1 MSYVAKTYEF
11 IEKVE
16 NLFNKKMFRV
26 VFVGISSMV
35 LFFGTMNAYAQLD
48 ETTGTIDDTQ
58 DITVSGEYSG
68 MSEYINLANGTDPD
82 EVNKG
87 TGGVTDFGVAL
98 FSTVA
103 ILDPSLTPGAEE
115 IQNSDTIPEDM
126 KAGLIGFSD
135 NAINYA
141 YNNFPTINVYDHLAR
156 EWVPGYDESTTS
168 TYAARS
174 EASESGYQEL
184 MNSGIAPLWGTIRNL
199 AYVFFVVVMIVVGFM
214 IMFRSKIGGQTLVTL
229 GNFLPGVITSLI
241 LITFSF
247 AIAGLLIDIG
257 AIITNLIAGIYGT
270 DNVFGINSIGDMMKG
285 LVTGT
290 VSSAA
295 IGSAAGG
302 AGVLGIGII
311 TKLGVTAG
319 LSLAGAPILAT
330 GAIGLGIIGI
340 LIALVIIGVVL
351 VGAIKVV
358 ITLYKAYFGILLGVV
373 IAPIQIMIGSFP
385 GKGYSISNWFKS
397 LLKNVLTFPMVF
409 AIVNLPNY
417 LANQTGIS
425 LSLPGKLSYSA
436 TDSADIGINGGT
448 GSGIVMFVIRVVVL
462 YFAAEAPKY
471 LEAWFPSDTPKPVA
485 EGLAN
490 AKAGLSKIPL
500 VGGMFK

>member
-16 NLFNKKMFRV
+16 DLFNRKLFKF
-26 VFVGISSMV
+26 VFVGISAMV

-48 ETTGTIDDTQ
+48 ETTGTIDATQ
-58 DITVSGEYSG
+58 GITVSGEYSA
-68 MSEYINLANGTDPD
+68 MSEYVNLANGTDAK

-87 TGGVTDFGVAL
+87 TGGITDFGVAL
-98 FSTVA
+98 FTAVA
-103 ILDPSLTPGAEE
+103 VADPSVTPGAEA
-115 IQNSDTIPEDM
+115 IQNSETIPEDM
-126 KAGLIGFSD
+126 KNGLIGFSD
-135 NAINYA
+135 TAINYA

-174 EASESGYQEL
+174 TASETGYDEL
-184 MNSGIAPLWGTIRNL
+184 MNSGIAPLWGTVRNI
-199 AYVFFVVVMIVVGFM
+199 AYVFFVIIMIVVGFM
-214 IMFRSKIGGQTLVTL
+214 IMFRSKIGGQTLVSL
-229 GNFLPGVITSLI
+229 GNFLPGLITSLI

-257 AIITNLIAGIYGT
+257 AIVTSLIAGIYGV
-270 DNVFGINSIGDMMKG
+270 DNVFAINSIGGLMEG

-290 VSSAA
+290 VSSFTTDSA
-295 IGSAAGG
+295 IAGGSA
-302 AGVLGIGII
+302 LGIGLIV
-311 TKLGVTAG
+311 KFGLGAALGVTA
-319 LSLAGAPILAT
+319 APAIGAVV
-330 GAIGLGIIGI
+330 IGLGIVGLLLALIIIGI
-340 LIALVIIGVVL
+340 VF
-351 VGAIKVV
+351 VGAIKVI

-373 IAPIQIMIGSFP
+373 IAPVQIMIGSFP
-385 GKGYSISNWFKS
+385 GKGYSTSNWFKS

-417 LANQTGIS
+417 LAGQTGMA

-436 TDSADIGINGGT
+436 TDSVDIGINGGT
-448 GSGIVMFVIRVVVL
+448 GSGLVMFIIRVVVL

-490 AKAGLSKIPL
+490 AKASLSKIPL

>member
-11 IEKVE
+11 IEKLE
-16 NLFNKKMFRV
+16 KLFNKKMFKV
-26 VFVGISSMV
+26 SFIGISSMIF
-35 LFFGTMNAYAQLD
+35 FFGTMNAYAQLD
-48 ETTGTIDDTQ
+48 DTTGTIDATQ
-58 DITVSGEYSG
+58 EITVSGDYSA
-68 MSEYINLANGTDPD
+68 MSEYVNLANGTDSK
-82 EVNKG
+82 EVNKA
-87 TGGVTDFGVAL
+87 TGGITDFGVAL
-98 FSTVA
+98 FTAVA
-103 ILDPSLTPGAEE
+103 VADPSVTPGAEA

-126 KAGLIGFSD
+126 KSGLIGFSD
-135 NAINYA
+135 TAINYA
-141 YNNFPTINVYDHLAR
+141 YYNFPTINVYDHLAE

-174 EASESGYQEL
+174 TASESGYDEL
-184 MNSGIAPLWGTIRNL
+184 MNSGVAPLWSTIRNL

-270 DNVFGINSIGDMMKG
+270 DNVFGVNSIGEMMKG

-290 VSSAA
+290 VSSATTTTA
-295 IGSAAGG
+295 ITGGSA
-302 AGVLGIGII
+302 LGIGLIV
-311 TKLGVTAG
+311 KFGLAAVLGAAAPVAG
-319 LSLAGAPILAT
+319 TI
-330 GAIGLGIIGI
+330 AIGIGIVGLLFALIIIGI
-340 LIALVIIGVVL
+340 VF
-351 VGAIKVV
+351 VGAIKVI

-373 IAPIQIMIGSFP
+373 IAPVQIMIGSFP
-385 GKGYSISNWFKS
+385 GKGYSTSNWFKS

-417 LANQTGIS
+417 LAGQTGIA

-448 GSGIVMFVIRVVVL
+448 GSGIVMFIIRVVVL

-490 AKAGLSKIPL
+490 AKASLSKIPL

>member
-11 IEKVE
+11 IEKLE
-16 NLFNKKMFRV
+16 NLFSKKMFKV
-26 VFVGISSMV
+26 VFIGISSMIF
-35 LFFGTMNAYAQLD
+35 FFGTMNTYAQLD
-48 ETTGTIDDTQ
+48 DTTGTIDDTQ
-58 DITVSGEYSG
+58 DITVSGDYSA
-68 MSEYINLANGTDPD
+68 MSEYVNLANGTDAD
-82 EVNKG
+82 EVNKA
-87 TGGVTDFGVAL
+87 TGGITDVGVAL

-103 ILDPSLTPGAEE
+103 ILDPSITPGADA
-115 IQNSDTIPEDM
+115 IQSSKTIPDDM
-126 KAGLIGFSD
+126 KNGLIGFSD
-135 NAINYA
+135 IAINYA
-141 YNNFPTINVYDHLAR
+141 YNNFPTINVYDHLAK

-174 EASESGYQEL
+174 TASENGYDEL

-247 AIAGLLIDIG
+247 AIAGLLIDVG
-257 AIITNLIAGIYGT
+257 AIVTGLIAGIYGV
-270 DNVFGINSIGDMMKG
+270 DNVFGINSIGEMMKG

-290 VSSAA
+290 VDSASTTTA
-295 IGSAAGG
+295 IAGGSA
-302 AGVLGIGII
+302 LGIGLI
-311 TKLGVTAG
+311 TKLGITAG
-319 LSLAGAPILAT
+319 LSFAGAPFLAT
-330 GAIGLGIIGI
+330 AAIGIGI
-340 LIALVIIGVVL
+340 VGLLIALVIIGIVF
-351 VGAIKVV
+351 VGAIKVI

-385 GKGYSISNWFKS
+385 GKSYSTSNWFKS

-417 LANQTGIS
+417 LAGQTGIA

-436 TDSADIGINGGT
+436 TDSVDIGINGGT
-448 GSGIVMFVIRVVVL
+448 GSGLVMFVIRVVVL
-462 YFAAEAPKY
+462 YFAAESPKY

-490 AKAGLSKIPL
+490 AKASLSKIPL